1 MNTSH
6 VSSWIRNN
14 ILGFVAI
21 FIALTGTAVALP
33 GTDTVESDDIIDGEV
48 HNADIHANAVTG
60 DKIGLG
66 QVDSPQLHGDS
77 VTANKIADGSVGA
90 SDVAPNALGGGQ
102 VDEASLD
109 PSVLQRRLASGC
121 ATGSA
126 IRDVDAA
133 GNVTCEATGGGG
145 SGGPPTGPAG
155 GALNGNYPNPGIA
168 TNAVGNTQLAD
179 GSVSS
184 PEIATGAV
192 GSSEVATDAVGSQE
206 VTADAIGSSELAP
219 AAVDSSA
226 IQSGAVGAPAL
237 GTDSVGINELQ
248 EPAVDSL
255 SVFDGSLTGTD
266 VANTSSLNGNDID
279 ESSLNIAVG
288 KTVHDGS
295 FCFGTFDGGT
305 CATMD
310 LTLPRSGHVLLI
322 ASGEYV
328 VDEFDDPQQPS
339 DSGNTARMSCFVS
352 AADSLVGSPVTVGE
366 KQTAFGATPAH
377 DLEFPG
383 NFVITGVTG
392 TLSAGVHTFE
402 LTCDEDDG
410 GMDVSDARITAVTLD

>member
-1 MNTSH
+1 MNAKTASG
-6 VSSWIRNN
+6 WIRNN

-33 GTDTVESDDIIDGEV
+33 GTDTVESDDIINGEV
-48 HNADIHANAVTG
+48 RNPDIHDNAVTS
-60 DKIGLG
+60 DKIAIG

-77 VTANKIADGSVGA
+77 VTSAKIADGSVGA
-90 SDVAPNALGGGQ
+90 ADVAADSLGAGQ
-102 VDEASLD
+102 IDETSLD
-109 PSVLQRRLASGC
+109 SSVLQRRLASGC
-121 ATGSA
+121 ASGSA

-133 GNVTCEATGGGG
+133 GNVTCEPTGGGG

-155 GALNGNYPNPGIA
+155 GALSGTYPNPGIA
-168 TNAVGNTQLAD
+168 TNAVGNSQLAD

-206 VTADAIGSSELAP
+206 VTAGAIGSSELA
-219 AAVDSSA
+219 
-226 IQSGAVGAPAL
+226 QGAVTTDKLGSVAVTNANIAPGAVSGNRIL
-237 GTDSVGINELQ
+237 DDSVGGEDI
-248 EPAVDSL
+248 
-255 SVFDGSLTGTD
+255 FDGGLTGTD
-266 VANTSSLNGNDID
+266 VANNSSLNGNDID

-295 FCFGTFDGGT
+295 FCFGDFDGGT
-305 CATMD
+305 CATMS
-310 LTLPRSGHVLLI
+310 LTLPRSEHVLVI

-339 DSGNTARMSCFVS
+339 DPGNTARMSCFVS
-352 AADSLVGSPVTVGE
+352 AADSLVGSSVNVGE
-366 KQTAFGATPAH
+366 KQTSFGATPVH
-377 DLEFPG
+377 DVLFPG
-383 NFVITGVTG
+383 NFVISGVTG
-392 TLSAGVHTFE
+392 TLSAGAHTFE

-410 GMDVSDARITAVTLD
+410 AMDVSDARLTAVTLD